1 MKRPIRIISQTL
13 YFYDKIEKNHRG
25 KRGDNLTKVSE
36 IREELKKRNLDALL
50 ITNPYNRRYLTGFTG
65 SAGVVLITPE
75 DALFLTDFRYV
86 EQAEQEAKDYT
97 IIEHEPQLVNEL
109 KNQVKRLGINRLGFE
124 AEHVTMAEYNE
135 FKERLECELSP
146 TTGIVETLRM
156 IKTDEEIAIIQ
167 KAAEIA
173 DKAFEHILDVI
184 KPGVREI
191 EIANELEYVM
201 RKLGATQS
209 SFDTIVASGVRSSLP
224 HGVAS
229 EKKIEAGELVTLDFG
244 ALYKGYCS
252 DITRTV
258 AVGNVSDELKE
269 IYHIV
274 LEAQERGVAGIK
286 PGMTGME
293 ADALTR
299 DFITEN
305 GYGKQFGHS
314 TGHGIGLEIH
324 EGPALSPKS
333 STLLKKN
340 MVVTVEPG
348 IYIPNVGGC
357 RIEDDIVLTENGNE
371 RLTRSTK
378 QWIQL

>member
-13 YFYDKIEKNHRG
+13 HFYDKIEKNHRG

-274 LEAQERGVAGIK
+274 LKAQERGVAGIK

-333 STLLKKN
+333 NTLLKKN